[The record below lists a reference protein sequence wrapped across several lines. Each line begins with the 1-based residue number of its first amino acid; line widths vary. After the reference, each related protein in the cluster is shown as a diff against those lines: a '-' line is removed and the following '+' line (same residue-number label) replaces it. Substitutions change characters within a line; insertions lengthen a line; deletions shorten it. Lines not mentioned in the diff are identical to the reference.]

1 MKYEA
6 IIFDLGGVIID
17 LDYQLTISAFKDL
30 GMIDFDSSYSQ
41 AQQGKLFDNF
51 ETGQISAQHF
61 INCLLPF
68 LKPGTS
74 PNKVVNAWNAMIL
87 SVQSSKIDLLL
98 ALREKY
104 PLFLLSNTNE
114 LHVPKVRREWSKV
127 TAKPMEDFFDH
138 IYFSHEIHLRKP
150 NSEIFQLVCD
160 QQLLIPEKTL
170 FIDDSLQHI
179 IGAKMIGLQTLHL
192 TDSTELNQ
200 LFS

>member
-1 MKYEA
+1 MKYDA

-17 LDYQLTISAFKDL
+17 LDYQLTIDAFKEL
-30 GMIDFDSSYSQ
+30 GMIDFDSSYNQ
-41 AQQGKLFDNF
+41 AQQSKLFDEF
-51 ETGQISAQHF
+51 ETGEISAQHF

-68 LKPGTS
+68 LKTGIS

-87 SVQSSKIDLLL
+87 SVQSSKIELLL
-98 ALREKY
+98 TLREKY

-127 TAKPMEDFFDH
+127 TSKPMEDFFNH

-160 QQLLIPEKTL
+160 QQLLIPERTL

-179 IGAKMIGLQTLHL
+179 KGAEMIGLQTFHL
-192 TDSTELNQ
+192 TDSKELNQ